1 MSKMKRQDS
10 KGRNLRLGESQRK
23 DGRYVYKYTD
33 IFGKPQFVYAWKL
46 VPTDK
51 TPAGKRDDISLREK
65 EKQIKKDLDDGID
78 TVGGKMTVCQL
89 YEKKNNQRK
98 NIKRNTK
105 IGRQYLMNAL
115 ENDPLGMRA
124 IDTVKQSDAK
134 EWAIR
139 MDDKGYSY
147 KTIDNYKR
155 SLKASFYMA
164 IQDDCIRKNPFN
176 FKLSDVLE
184 DDTEAKVIL
193 TPEQEEKLLA
203 FMETDNVYSKYRDE
217 VILLLETGL
226 RISELCGLT
235 THIDMLNRVINIDH
249 QLLRDTEVG
258 YYISTPKTKN
268 GKRELPLT
276 ERAYQALE
284 RILKNRGKAQP
295 LVVDGYSNFLF
306 LNREGLPKVAGN
318 YESMVRGLIKK
329 YNKTYKDKL
338 PNITPHSFRHTYC
351 TNMANKGMNP
361 NTLQYIMGH
370 ANITMTLGYYAHGTF
385 QSAKAELERLA
396 S

>member
-51 TPAGKRDDISLREK
+51 TPTGKRDDKSLREK

-78 TVGGKMTVCQL
+78 TIGGKKTVCQL
-89 YEKKNNQRK
+89 YAKKNNQK
-98 NIKRNTK
+98 KKIKRNTE

-139 MDDKGYSY
+139 MNDKGYSY

-164 IQDDCIRKNPFN
+164 IQDDCIRKNPFH

-184 DDTEAKVIL
+184 DDTEPKVIL
-193 TPEQEEKLLA
+193 TPEQEEKLLS

-329 YNKTYKDKL
+329 YNKTHEDKL